1 VSVGARREGIAVASG
16 ETKGFAMVE
25 TGILER
31 LGLKEKPREAVS
43 PSAAD
48 ADFLSDED
56 LRDAAVGFALRRVAF
71 SEALEHIDTAYA
83 VKAESIAAQYKP
95 DLELTVTVLNR
106 VRDGIEHEEI
116 LLTENATKSE
126 GLRQDRV
133 SLSERIKE
141 LRFNVYIKIQE
152 IRRTRLEKEREM
164 FRTEGDR
171 LKSEAAAKYD
181 EAISDLDKQIGIAR
195 KLHELEKEKWATH
208 KGEYDRRVL
217 ELTKEKERVEE
228 ELNAARNNI
237 NALKRFGIT
246 RHTAGF
252 LIWAGY
258 ASLAGVGGVIASLL
272 NGQPMG
278 RTSYVSLIFQ
288 YLTNIINALQTIRT
302 PSDFLYLVLWPCI
315 VVLIILAV
323 TGGLV
328 LLADFLLQKFDK
340 KWKVNWRGKPGGGK
354 KSRRSGKD
362 NSKEQLPDLTPPINR
377 LSIPLPEVDRKSYV
391 KLLALLP
398 YLFLAFVI
406 VLLSVSGADKSNS
419 STNPLTPTGALS
431 MTYIGV
437 VFVLLTV
444 SVTML
449 YATKVIEP
457 RWRKL
462 VKVVEDQRP
471 SDGPGDDSPDAEKPA
486 PLVGF
491 RMYLRAHWE
500 FVVLICAM
508 VLALLA
514 IIFLPASD
522 YRSHVIWSAV
532 AIFMCFSSLA
542 FAYGIIQRGLFRN
555 EEYLDG
561 RRALYRVLIEKYST
575 EPTVMDV
582 FDIAGVFDAVNSD
595 ELKNI
600 VDNYRRSRKDFDE
613 LRLLYELKRQ
623 FADNYVDDADILK
636 YFTHLKNWADPLGFL
651 AKLTFKKPDPTEPG
665 LLDYEYAPEET
676 SAVNES
682 REELLRLR
690 SRVDETATELDRAE
704 RARSEIKSRLKE
716 LESEL
721 RAQEKRRVE
730 LEQSLQQDEARLKVK
745 KEADYLTFKSAY
757 SLGIKVADFTDF

>member
-1 VSVGARREGIAVASG
+1 
-16 ETKGFAMVE
+16 MVE

-31 LGLKEKPREAVS
+31 LGLKEKPREVVS

-48 ADFLSDED
+48 ADFLSDEN

-71 SEALEHIDTAYA
+71 NEALEHIDRAYA
-83 VKAESIAAQYKP
+83 VKAESVKAQYEP
-95 DLELTVTVLNR
+95 DLELTVTVLER
-106 VRDGIEHEEI
+106 VKDGIEHEEG
-116 LLTENATKSE
+116 LLTDNAKKSE
-126 GLRQDRV
+126 ELRRDRV
-133 SLSERIKE
+133 TLSEMIKE
-141 LRFNVYIKIQE
+141 LRFNVYINIQE
-152 IRRTRLEKEREM
+152 IRRKRLEKEKEL
-164 FRTEGDR
+164 FRTEEDK
-171 LKSEAAAKYD
+171 LKSEAATKYD
-181 EAISDLDKQIGIAR
+181 EAISDLDKKIVIAR
-195 KLHELEKEKWATH
+195 KLHELEKEKWTTH
-208 KGEYDRRVL
+208 KGEYDRRVQ

-228 ELNAARNNI
+228 ELNAVRNNI

-272 NGQPMG
+272 SGQPVG

-302 PSDFLYLVLWPCI
+302 ASDFWYLVLWPCI
-315 VVLIILAV
+315 VALVILGV
-323 TGGLV
+323 TAGLV
-328 LLADFLLQKFDK
+328 WLADFILQKFDK

-354 KSRRSGKD
+354 KSRRGGRDDSR
-362 NSKEQLPDLTPPINR
+362 EQVPDLTPPINR
-377 LSIPLPEVDRKSYV
+377 LSIPLPEIDRKSYV

-406 VLLSVSGADKSNS
+406 VLLSASGAAKN
-419 STNPLTPTGALS
+419 NPPPANALS
-431 MTYIGV
+431 MTYIGI

-471 SDGPGDDSPDAEKPA
+471 SDGPGDASPDGEKPA

-500 FVVLICAM
+500 FISLICAM

-514 IIFLPASD
+514 IIFLPTSD

-582 FDIAGVFDAVNSD
+582 FDIPGVFDAVNSD

-600 VDNYRRSRKDFDE
+600 ADNYRRSRKDFDE
-613 LRLLYELKRQ
+613 LRLLYELKRH
-623 FADNYVDDADILK
+623 FADNYVDDATILQ
-636 YFTHLKNWADPLGFL
+636 YFTRLKNWDDPLGFL
-651 AKLTFKKPDPTEPG
+651 TKMTFRKPDPTEPG

-676 SAVNES
+676 SFVNQFS
-682 REELLRLR
+682 EEQLRLKGR
-690 SRVDETATELDRAE
+690 IDEIVTELDRAE
-704 RARSEIKSRLKE
+704 KTRSEIKSRLKE

-721 RAQEKRRVE
+721 RAQEKRKVE
-730 LEQSLQQDEARLKVK
+730 LEQSLEQDKARLKVR